1 MFHHNLTSAC
11 RLSWL
16 LTVIMMLGSL
26 NNMHAFNRNGI
37 IESDIDDITVSVL
50 TAYPGSIFYE
60 LEGHTMLRIKSSAYD
75 VCVNW
80 GVFDFNES
88 DFVYRFVKGET
99 DYMAAAFPTSAS
111 LYEYERSGRKVVE
124 QTLALDSL
132 QKQNLLAE
140 IANNLTPENCR
151 YRYNYLYDN
160 CATRPLKLIEIAV
173 GDSIIKPGQQY
184 DPTITF
190 RKLMRAYHRNYPWYQ
205 FGIDL
210 ALGAGIDQ
218 PVSVREEAFAPVR
231 LRYLLTDSY
240 ANDRKIVKFERI
252 IVNGDESGAIMSP
265 TPWYLT
271 PLAMSW
277 TICCVGLAI
286 TCLSYYRHKLPRILT
301 SVYYGIAFLAGC
313 LLSFLIFVSVHEA
326 TSPNWLYLWLNP
338 LALIPC
344 VVVWLKKWNKVL
356 IYYHFAN
363 FVALL
368 SLTLIAIF
376 NIQSL
381 NPAFWPLILLD
392 AAISIQYIATL
403 KWTRKRLS

>member
-1 MFHHNLTSAC
+1 MFHYSISMY

-16 LTVIMMLGSL
+16 LAVIMTLGHCNSVYAYNL
-26 NNMHAFNRNGI
+26 QKTG
-37 IESDIDDITVSVL
+37 ESSIDDITVSVL
-50 TAYPGSIFYE
+50 TAYPGKIFYE
-60 LEGHTMLRIKSSAYD
+60 LEGHTMLRIKSDRYD

-111 LYEYERSGRKVVE
+111 LYEYAHSGRKVVE
-124 QTLALDSL
+124 QVLALDSL
-132 QKQNLLAE
+132 QKSTLLAE
-140 IANNLTPENCR
+140 IATNLTPENCR

-160 CATRPLKLIEIAV
+160 CATRPLKFIETAIGDTLITAA
-173 GDSIIKPGQQY
+173 DSPR
-184 DPTITF
+184 PATF
-190 RKLMRAYHRNYPWYQ
+190 RQLMRNYHRNYPWYQ

-210 ALGAGIDQ
+210 ALGSGIDR
-218 PVSVREEAFAPVR
+218 PVSIRDEAFAPVR
-231 LRYLLTDSY
+231 LKSLLADAATHV
-240 ANDRKIVKFERI
+240 RKLVVSEHV
-252 IVNGDESGAIMSP
+252 IVNGEENGAIMPP

-271 PLAMSW
+271 PLVLAW
-277 TICCVGLAI
+277 LICIIGIAVLCVN
-286 TCLSYYRHKLPRILT
+286 SYRHRMPRLLT
-301 SVYYGIAFLAGC
+301 SIYFGVCFLAGC

-338 LALIPC
+338 ITIIPC
-344 VVVWLKKWNKVL
+344 VGIWLKKRNKVL

-368 SLTLIAIF
+368 ILTLIALF

-392 AAISIQYIATL
+392 AAISVQYIATV